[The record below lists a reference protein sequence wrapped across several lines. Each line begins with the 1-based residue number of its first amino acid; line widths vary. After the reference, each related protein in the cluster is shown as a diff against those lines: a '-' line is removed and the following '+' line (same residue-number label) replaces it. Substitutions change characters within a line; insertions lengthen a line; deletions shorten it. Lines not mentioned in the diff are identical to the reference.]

1 MGAFINDV
9 TITISRGTLSL
20 QQRSFDPLIVGS
32 GVPVGQSG
40 VIDVAEL
47 SDLTTEGYLTT
58 DEEYK
63 MVSAVFA
70 QSPRPE
76 ICRVYRKPT
85 ATAYV
90 DALTTLQA
98 SDQAWYALCIQSRT
112 KSDLQAVGAWANSN
126 GKMFIGCSSDETVLA
141 SRNYDREAYIIH
153 DAPADYPDCA
163 WVGKCISQ
171 QPGSLTWKWKVLT
184 GQVAANYTLTQLN
197 TIRTDHGQAIQE
209 QAGASFVN
217 EGMVTS
223 GEYIDVIQGQDWVE
237 DQIKTGLLSLF
248 LNNGKIPL
256 DDTGIARVKAV
267 VSGVLKRAGDYGII
281 AAAISD
287 ADLALSDDKKYMYQV
302 TAPQRSEISSANL
315 TARTLPDVKFVYY
328 LAGAIHKTT
337 VTGYITA

>member
-9 TITISRGTLSL
+9 VVSISRGTLSL

-40 VIDVAEL
+40 IIDVAEL
-47 SDLTTEGYLTT
+47 TDLIDEGYLTT

-63 MVSAVFA
+63 MVSAMFA

-76 ICRVYRKPT
+76 ICRVYRKPAAT
-85 ATAYV
+85 DYATAL
-90 DALTTLQA
+90 ATIQA
-98 SDQAWYALCIQSRT
+98 SDQAWYALNIQSRT
-112 KSDLQAVGAWANSN
+112 KADLQAVGAWANSN

-141 SRNYDREAYIIH
+141 ARSYDREAYIIH
-153 DAPADYPDCA
+153 DAPASYPDCA

-171 QPGSLTWKWKVLT
+171 QPGSITWKWKVLI

-197 TIRTDHGQAIQE
+197 QIRTDKGQAIQS

-217 EGMVTS
+217 EGQVTS

-248 LNNGKIPL
+248 LNNGRISL
-256 DDTGIARVKAV
+256 DDTGIAQSKSV
-267 VSGVLKRAGDYGII
+267 VVNVMKSAGDYGII
-281 AAAISD
+281 ARAVSD
-287 ADLALSDDKKYMYQV
+287 ADLQKSDDNKYMYKV
-302 TAPQRSEISSANL
+302 TVPQRSDISSANL
-315 TARTLPDVKFVYY
+315 TARILPDVKFVYY
-328 LAGAIHKTT
+328 LAGAIHKTI